1 MEKNLIIMGIF
12 VVLGIVGI
20 LVFQTSILGSGFVAG
35 AGYLL
40 AVFSVIIGVIAGII
54 LK

>member
-20 LVFQTSILGSGFVAG
+20 LVFQTNILGSGFTAG
-35 AGYLL
+35 IGYILS
-40 AVFSVIIGVIAGII
+40 VFSIIIGVIVGMI